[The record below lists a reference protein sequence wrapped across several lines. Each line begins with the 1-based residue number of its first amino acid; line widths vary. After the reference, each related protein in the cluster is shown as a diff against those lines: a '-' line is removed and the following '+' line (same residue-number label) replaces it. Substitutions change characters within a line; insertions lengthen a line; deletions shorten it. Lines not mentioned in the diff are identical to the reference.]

1 MTLLTNVFTLNFD
14 RLSCSLK
21 HLSLLTAVHWP
32 LATTSAKWEE
42 VHYGFG
48 GLFSWLFHLLKQW
61 QHNMRNPTNRDTH
74 QSSVIHSLSQ
84 LHLQTQCKFNTYIDP
99 MLSRSKDPAVRITP
113 FPLRKY
119 IFFFYFLIQ
128 QSVFFFSCLPSIHG
142 PEIMHGHCRNGNQT
156 MQHKQYSYSIA
167 RTHNA

>member
-1 MTLLTNVFTLNFD
+1 MTLLTNLFRLNFD

-21 HLSLLTAVHWP
+21 HLSLLTAVGWP

-48 GLFSWLFHLLKQW
+48 GLFSWPFHLLKQR

-84 LHLQTQCKFNTYIDP
+84 LHLQTQCKFNTYSIDP
-99 MLSRSKDPAVRITP
+99 MLSRSKDPAVLITP
-113 FPLRKY
+113 FPLRKWN
-119 IFFFYFLIQ
+119 ILLPNPTICHFFFWFVYHQFMGL
-128 QSVFFFSCLPSIHG
+128 
-142 PEIMHGHCRNGNQT
+142 R
-156 MQHKQYSYSIA
+156 
-167 RTHNA
+167 